1 MILNTRR
8 QCSSL
13 IFPIFA
19 FRCQNLHCTTS
30 QRQRSSSSLEVVTS
44 RSSPLR
50 RGLLAFVIFGVCCG
64 RKKVHNSVQP
74 RITRVGS
81 NGGPGSNNSSLSRSF
96 TIRRYSS
103 RAMKRQRSGTS
114 IKHANRA
121 EEFTLSELAA
131 ATNDFSPENKIS
143 AGSFGIIYKGKLW
156 DGRKVAIKRGETGQK
171 IKKFQEKETAFE
183 SELAFLSRLHHKH
196 LVRLVGYCD
205 EKDQRL
211 LVYEYTKNGAVH
223 DHLHDKN
230 NVVKTSSLINSWKM
244 RIKIALDA
252 ARGIKYLHKYAVPP
266 IIHRDIKSSNIL
278 LDMNWT
284 ARVSDFRHS
293 LMDPESDQNYKP
305 MKAVGTVGYIDPEY
319 YGLNVLTTKS
329 DVYGLGVV
337 MLELLTG
344 KRAIFKNDDNGG
356 TPISLVD
363 YAVPAIMA
371 GKERPI
377 IGDIVSNLERAFNVG
392 DGSHGSISSS
402 AFSFVSD

>member
-1 MILNTRR
+1 L
-8 QCSSL
+8 CYPPL
-13 IFPIFA
+13 P
-19 FRCQNLHCTTS
+19 
-30 QRQRSSSSLEVVTS
+30 VVTS

-230 NVVKTSSLINSWKM
+230 NVVKTI
-244 RIKIALDA
+244 
-252 ARGIKYLHKYAVPP
+252 PP

-371 GKERPI
+371 GELVKSNRVLLTPILDQRVGPPELNETEAVELMAYIAMHCVNCEGKERPI